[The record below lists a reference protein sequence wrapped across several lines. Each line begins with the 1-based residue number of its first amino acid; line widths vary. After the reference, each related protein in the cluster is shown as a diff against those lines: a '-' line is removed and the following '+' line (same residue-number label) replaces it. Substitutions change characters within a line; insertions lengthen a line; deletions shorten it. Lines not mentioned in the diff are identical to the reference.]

1 MNRLSPLARILYC
14 TLMFSA
20 AISIVHGQAAGPAA
34 TPVQTT
40 EKKRL
45 LVLPARSDDTTG
57 IQLEVTETVTSVAVS
72 LGRFEIIDRNHLADI
87 LLEQDLVLLGL
98 IDDSSA
104 VSLAKI
110 AAAREALLVSVL
122 NFGQQGVPDKSDD
135 RDDDDDDKGGFWAW
149 IIAAQVFRGMAKIPN
164 PLKWGQ
170 ETDPWSHNI
179 QTQITAQVKNID
191 VETSE
196 TLYSFI
202 VEAGHTGGSAGKSR
216 ATAMKALRMKIRA
229 ELRAF
234 YRLGTEVLAVN
245 GDELL
250 LPLGSE
256 LGLRR
261 GMLFSI
267 IQPDRTETYAGRTI
281 TVPGEAVGYARIRA
295 IGEEAGRATVVR
307 QWGNIL
313 PGYQAAERIRP
324 LVAGRVELLP
334 APGRGKNTFGF
345 AATLA
350 AAGPLDVG
358 LGLGY
363 AQHEDSRGKTNGG
376 VNLSV
381 SGGLRRPFSRRVQL
395 LMKTG
400 FEVAFLMRNDDADHL
415 AFTAA
420 PALTIGAELELL
432 ASPHRDWILG
442 LGYRL
447 GVPTNQWFYTESDGD
462 SDKTKSAV
470 WIGDAPE
477 INPTG
482 LFLTLG
488 ARFILPE
495 L

>member
-1 MNRLSPLARILYC
+1 MNQLPPLARILYC
-14 TLMFSA
+14 TLVFSA
-20 AISIVHGQAAGPAA
+20 AISIVHGQAAEPAA
-34 TPVQTT
+34 TPVQTM

-45 LVLPARSDDTTG
+45 LVLPAESDDTTG
-57 IQLEVTETVTSVAVS
+57 IQLEVTETVTSIAVS

-87 LLEQDLVLLGL
+87 LLEQDLALLGL

-104 VSLAKI
+104 VSLGKI

-149 IIAAQVFRGMAKIPN
+149 VIAAQVFRGMAKIPN
-164 PLKWGQ
+164 PLGWGQ

-196 TLYSFI
+196 TLNSFI

-216 ATAMKALRMKIRA
+216 ATAMKILRKKIEA
-229 ELRAF
+229 KLRAF

-245 GDELL
+245 GSELL

-261 GMLFSI
+261 GMLFRI

-281 TVPGEAVGYARIRA
+281 SVPGEAVGYARVRA

-307 QWGNIL
+307 QWENIL
-313 PGYQAAERIRP
+313 PGYQATERIRP

-334 APGRGKNTFGF
+334 APGGGKSTFGLTAAF
-345 AATLA
+345 AV
-350 AAGPLDVG
+350 AGSVDIG

-376 VNLSV
+376 INLSI
-381 SGGLRRPFSRRVQL
+381 SGGLRRPFIGRVQL

-400 FEVAFLMRNDDADHL
+400 LEVAFLMRDDDADHL

-432 ASPHRDWILG
+432 AAPHRDWILG
-442 LGYRL
+442 VGYRL
-447 GVPTNQWFYTESDGD
+447 GVPTDQWFYTENDGD

-488 ARFILPE
+488 ARFILP
-495 L
+495 